1 MFLCNKTDTTEEAEH
16 YDSQRTDL
24 GSTKRQ
30 SRSDA
35 TSQALSKQETVFA
48 ELKKLNLLPEEDNL
62 GSCQVYHGVSAKNI
76 RSARINKMENDFT
89 ENFARFQRC
98 FQMVLANSIKRQI
111 KLAIEGMLSVQE
123 QFILAIGDLS
133 ASSQN
138 LSKFLSVAS
147 ETEKEVMRV
156 LLEKVSGNL
165 VSKETINELLH
176 RIKEETVEEAK
187 CYRKS
192 EGGTDPGVQAALSQF
207 KGKSRAEVEG
217 ALSFIS
223 DMTCT
228 ISHKVATTILRT
240 FGRSLE
246 ATISA
251 SSEDLQRAIEQIT
264 LPSLRRALARAYG
277 IDLNRSKEKVSDA
290 VEISRKCLFTPTEM
304 LREIRLAVLIC
315 LGVEAGHVFVREFG
329 TERFLSSLS
338 TTRRPLSNMKWKENV
353 VHAIICKFNP
363 ERIAR
368 AINET
373 CKKKVFGMHTSF
385 VGAIKSLQSFY
396 KVLQLQADREQTLKE
411 LRVLYVPC
419 LMQLAVKAFALK
431 NEKELGAVELQHLV
445 ASSKRAEIYSCAC
458 PAWSDQSCVVRVVK
472 EDDVGEELWS
482 RMATDLYNAK

>member
-16 YDSQRTDL
+16 YD
-24 GSTKRQ
+24 
-30 SRSDA
+30 SDA

-48 ELKKLNLLPEEDNL
+48 ELKKLNLLPEEDDI

-217 ALSFIS
+217 ALRFIS

-264 LPSLRRALARAYG
+264 LPSLRRALAR
-277 IDLNRSKEKVSDA
+277 LWNRLEQIQRKGERCSGDKPEVFIHSNRDA
-290 VEISRKCLFTPTEM
+290 SGNSISCSHLFGRGSRPRVCARIWNRTVLVFFVNHPK
-304 LREIRLAVLIC
+304 AV
-315 LGVEAGHVFVREFG
+315 V
-329 TERFLSSLS
+329 
-338 TTRRPLSNMKWKENV
+338 
-353 VHAIICKFNP
+353 
-363 ERIAR
+363 
-368 AINET
+368 
-373 CKKKVFGMHTSF
+373 
-385 VGAIKSLQSFY
+385 
-396 KVLQLQADREQTLKE
+396 
-411 LRVLYVPC
+411 
-419 LMQLAVKAFALK
+419 
-431 NEKELGAVELQHLV
+431 
-445 ASSKRAEIYSCAC
+445 
-458 PAWSDQSCVVRVVK
+458 
-472 EDDVGEELWS
+472 
-482 RMATDLYNAK
+482 